1 MGLLSR
7 RLVVPLAVL
16 LFLLEATP
24 ALAEGPS
31 AARPIHIQAD
41 TLVYSKETQT
51 YHGKGSVVVVQGP
64 YRLEADEATL
74 NVATGQVT
82 AVGRVHLN
90 DGAHDIH
97 GERLDFNFNTT
108 KGVIFHGRLFVLE
121 GNFTVDAQVMERL
134 SEEQYR
140 LEDASFTTCS
150 VLEGERTPWQ
160 FKAEKA
166 ELEVEGYLYARNVQ
180 FCILDVPVMYLPAVL
195 FPAKRERATGFLIPV
210 IGSSSVQG
218 FKVRE
223 AFFWNISPSQD
234 ATITLDERGK
244 LGTGGTL
251 EYRYKLSR
259 DSDGYFW
266 TQYFR
271 DVPDQTT
278 RWDVIY
284 KHTSKFSE
292 DLQGRVNINYV
303 NQRANLFV
311 LSEDVLQRVAT
322 YQESNA
328 FLSNRWDNQV
338 LYGLARY
345 SQNLTNLS
353 DKTVVQTLPE
363 IGYSLTPWRLG
374 GLPVYSGLD
383 ATFDDFARLQ
393 GTGALRTDLF
403 PRLWA
408 SLPWD
413 RYITVTPLVG
423 FRETYYNRSL
433 LQSDR
438 PTSREALYLST
449 TVDTRLVRRF
459 AQEGGVGITHKIEP
473 ALIYEY
479 LTSTR
484 QGDLPIFNDVDQLFP
499 KHLLTYELTNRLST
513 MVSAGDTMRYLE
525 FAYLRLTQSQHL
537 DSPNRT
543 LSTNVGSGLGLGG
556 NQASGFQ
563 PTGRPF
569 SDLRGELIL
578 RTLQPIPAS
587 LDVDTFYNYTESAV
601 SVLNTDLNFE
611 LRNGY
616 FLSLGQRFT
625 RAGPVPVRGDLFN
638 PLTLNDVLIQTEK
651 THFYTAE
658 VGTALPFNL
667 YAVIRGYYDAQTGRL
682 PEVDYGLYY
691 VNPSR
696 CWGVGVLLIERGQ
709 IPGVAPAQTEFAFL
723 FTLGG
728 VGSTDSPFNAVYQR
742 LFQRLGLDIQKLR
755 EVSPPPS
762 SARPF

>member
-7 RLVVPLAVL
+7 RLVVPLTVL

-31 AARPIHIQAD
+31 SSARPIHIQAD

-90 DGAHDIH
+90 DGVHDIH

-259 DSDGYFW
+259 NSDGYFW

-271 DVPDQTT
+271 DVPDQTS

-284 KHTSKFSE
+284 RQTSNFSE
-292 DLQGRVNINYV
+292 DLQGRVNVNYV

-311 LSEDVLQRVAT
+311 LSEDVLQRVAV

-328 FLSNRWDNQV
+328 FLSNRWNNQV

-353 DKTVVQTLPE
+353 DKAVVQTLPE
-363 IGYSLTPWRLG
+363 IGYSLTPWRVG
-374 GLPVYSGLD
+374 GLPVYAGLD

-413 RYITVTPLVG
+413 RYVTVTPLMG
-423 FRETYYNRSL
+423 FRETAYNRSL

-438 PTSREALYLST
+438 PTSREALYFSNS
-449 TVDTRLVRRF
+449 VDTRLVRRF

-473 ALIYEY
+473 VVIYEY
-479 LTSTR
+479 LTPAR
-484 QGDLPIFNDVDQLFP
+484 QADLPIFNDVDRLTP
-499 KHLLTYELTNRLST
+499 KNLLTYELTNRLST
-513 MVSAGDTMRYLE
+513 MVPVGDTMRYLE
-525 FAYLRLTQSQHL
+525 FGYLRLTQSQHL
-537 DSPNRT
+537 
-543 LSTNVGSGLGLGG
+543 
-556 NQASGFQ
+556 ASS
-563 PTGRPF
+563 PTGKPF

-578 RTLQPIPAS
+578 RTLKPIPVS
-587 LDVDTFYNYTESAV
+587 LDVDTFYNHSESAV
-601 SVLNTDLNFE
+601 SVFNTDLNFE

-651 THFYTAE
+651 THFFTAE

-696 CWGVGVLLIERGQ
+696 CWGVGALLIERGQ

-728 VGSTDSPFNAVYQR
+728 VGSTESPFSAVYQR

-755 EVSPPPS
+755 EVSPPPA

>member
-7 RLVVPLAVL
+7 RLVVPLTVL

-31 AARPIHIQAD
+31 SSARPIHIQAD

-90 DGAHDIH
+90 DGVHDIH

-259 DSDGYFW
+259 NSDGYFW

-284 KHTSKFSE
+284 KHTSKFSD

-363 IGYSLTPWRLG
+363 VGYSLTPWRVG
-374 GLPVYSGLD
+374 GLPVYAGLD

-413 RYITVTPLVG
+413 RYVTMTPLVG
-423 FRETYYNRSL
+423 FRETAYNRSL

-438 PTSREALYLST
+438 PTSREALYFSNS
-449 TVDTRLVRRF
+449 VDTRLVRRF

-473 ALIYEY
+473 AVIYEY
-479 LTSTR
+479 LTPTR
-484 QGDLPIFNDVDQLFP
+484 QADLPVFNDVDRLTP
-499 KHLLTYELTNRLST
+499 KNLLTYELTNRLST

-525 FAYLRLTQSQHL
+525 FGYLRLTQSQHL
-537 DSPNRT
+537 
-543 LSTNVGSGLGLGG
+543 
-556 NQASGFQ
+556 ASS
-563 PTGRPF
+563 PTGKPF

-587 LDVDTFYNYTESAV
+587 LDVDTFYNHSESAV

-638 PLTLNDVLIQTEK
+638 PLTLNDVLIQSEK

-667 YAVIRGYYDAQTGRL
+667 YAVLRGYYDAQTGRF

>member
-7 RLVVPLAVL
+7 RLVVPLTAL
-16 LFLLEATP
+16 LFFLVATP
-24 ALAEGPS
+24 LLAEAPS
-31 AARPIHIQAD
+31 SARPTHIQAD
-41 TLVYSKETQT
+41 TLIYSKETRT
-51 YHGKGSVVVVQGP
+51 YEGKGSVVIVQGP
-64 YRLEADEATL
+64 NRLEADEATL
-74 NVATGQVT
+74 SVDTGQVT

-90 DGAHDIH
+90 DGLSDIH
-97 GERLDFNFNTT
+97 GERLEFNFNTT
-108 KGVIFHGRLFVLE
+108 KGVIFHGRLFILE

-150 VLEGERTPWQ
+150 VLEGERVPWQ
-160 FKAEKA
+160 FKADKA
-166 ELEVEGYLYARNVQ
+166 ELEVEGFLYARNVR
-180 FCILDVPVMYLPAVL
+180 FCILDVPVMYMPAVL
-195 FPAKRERATGFLIPV
+195 WPAKRERATGFLMPV
-210 IGSSSVQG
+210 MGTSSVQG
-218 FKVRE
+218 FKIRE

-244 LGTGGTL
+244 LGTGAEL

-259 DSDGYFW
+259 NSEGYFW

-278 RWDVIY
+278 RWNVIY
-284 KHTSKFSE
+284 KHREQFSD
-292 DLQGRVNINYV
+292 DLQGKVDINYL
-303 NQRANLFV
+303 NQRANFFV
-311 LSEDVLQRVAT
+311 LSEDVLQRVAV

-328 FLSNRWDNQV
+328 FLSKRWDNQV

-345 SQNLTNLS
+345 SQNLTTLS

-363 IGYSLTPWRLG
+363 IGYSLTPLRLG
-374 GLPVYSGLD
+374 GRPVYAGLD
-383 ATFDDFARLQ
+383 ATFDDFARQQ

-413 RYITVTPLVG
+413 RYVTVTPLVG

-459 AQEGGVGITHKIEP
+459 AQGEDAGITHKIEP

-479 LTSTR
+479 LTTTS
-484 QGDLPIFNDVDQLFP
+484 QADLPVFNDVDQFFP
-499 KHLLTYELTNRLST
+499 KHLVTYQLTNRLST
-513 MVSAGDTMRYLE
+513 MVPMGDTARYLE

-537 DSPNRT
+537 GSPNRT
-543 LSTNVGSGLGLGG
+543 LSSNLG
-556 NQASGFQ
+556 GFQ

-578 RTLQPIPAS
+578 RTLKPIPAS
-587 LDVDTFYNYTESAV
+587 LDVDTFYNYRSAFPIV
-601 SVLNTDLNFE
+601 NTDLNFE
-611 LRNGY
+611 LSQEY
-616 FLSLGQRFT
+616 FFSVGPRFT
-625 RAGPVPVRGDLFN
+625 KAGPVPIRGDLFN
-638 PLTLNDVLIQTEK
+638 PVTLNDVLIQAEK

-658 VGTALPFNL
+658 VGKTLPFNF
-667 YAVIRGYYDAQTGRL
+667 YAVVRGYYDGQTGRF

-696 CWGVGVLLIERGQ
+696 CWGVGALVIERGQ

-728 VGSTDSPFNAVYQR
+728 VGYTESPIDAVYR
-742 LFQRLGLDIQKLR
+742 SLFQRLGLDIQKLR
-755 EVSPPPS
+755 AAAPPPS
-762 SARPF
+762 SARSF